1 MAEAI
6 EAIGEKKKSVQ
17 DIMAQMQAQY
27 LAMDAVSAGA
37 PVAGVGAANDEGIRI
52 VNGGR
57 KSGVMSANDSG
68 TIIIDKPNLAANAD
82 VRALMERAIAHI
94 QLETNLASNELSQ
107 KRFEQ
112 NAAAYEKKH
121 ETQLKSIDKQV
132 AEARTQGDES
142 ALTKAFRW
150 IGVAAA
156 MATATIASIASGGAA
171 SGLIVAAAT
180 ALATA
185 IGEESG
191 AFKAIE
197 KEISKS
203 LQENQGMSKKDAD
216 EAAGYITMAISTA
229 VQMAGDITGSFLT
242 TAQEKAA
249 GTMIEEGTKV
259 AANSV
264 VGDMALDVAKEI
276 GDETVQKAVVKTA
289 DDVAKATEKAAE
301 KAAEQGVKI
310 AEKSVPEA
318 VDEAIGDFTKT
329 LKTNLQEAGIGAE
342 KIQRMMD
349 GVSGLKDKVTELM
362 STAEKIAKVQKAMF
376 VVNAAVS
383 VAETSGS
390 TAENVQGIDKQREMR
405 ELDALQEIA
414 QTEEQRF
421 LQKLSAE
428 NETADRLR
436 KKVQDMQDSVI
447 AMAQSREDSLQQ
459 ISNLM
464 V

>member
-1 MAEAI
+1 MADAI

-37 PVAGVGAANDEGIRI
+37 SVSRVSAENDEGLRI
-52 VNGGR
+52 VKGGK
-57 KSGVMSANDSG
+57 KSGVMSANDNGS
-68 TIIIDKPNLAANAD
+68 IDIGKPNLPVNAD

-107 KRFEQ
+107 KRLEQ

-132 AEARTQGDES
+132 AEARKQGDES
-142 ALTKAFRW
+142 PLTKAFRW

-156 MATATIASIASGGAA
+156 MATAVIASVASGGAA
-171 SGLIVAAAT
+171 TGLIVAAAT

-216 EAAGYITMAISTA
+216 AAAQYITMAITTA

-242 TAQEKAA
+242 TAQEKVAS
-249 GTMIEEGTKV
+249 TMIEEGTKV

-276 GDETVQKAVVKTA
+276 GDETVQKAVMKTTEE
-289 DDVAKATEKAAE
+289 VAKATEKAAE

-318 VDEAIGDFTKT
+318 VKDAMNDFTKE
-329 LKTNLQEAGIGAE
+329 LELNLAKVDVSADKVQ
-342 KIQRMMD
+342 KLVD
-349 GVSGLKDKVTELM
+349 GVKGIEEKATQLM

-376 VVNAAVS
+376 VVNAAIS
-383 VAETSGS
+383 VAETSRS
-390 TAENVQGIDKQREMR
+390 TAENVQGINKQREMR

-414 QTEEQRF
+414 QAEEQRF

-447 AMAQSREDSLQQ
+447 AMAQSREDSLQAIAQ
-459 ISNLM
+459 M

>member
-52 VNGGR
+52 VKGGQ
-57 KSGVMSANDSG
+57 KSGVMSAYDNGSIEIG
-68 TIIIDKPNLAANAD
+68 KPNLPVNAD

-94 QLETNLASNELSQ
+94 QLETNQASNELSQ
-107 KRFEQ
+107 KRLEQ

-132 AEARTQGDES
+132 AEARKQGDES
-142 ALTKAFRW
+142 PLTKAFRW

-171 SGLIVAAAT
+171 TGLIVAAAT

-216 EAAGYITMAISTA
+216 EAASYITMAITTA

-242 TAQEKAA
+242 TAPEKVA
-249 GTMIEEGTKV
+249 GTMVEAGTKV

-276 GDETVQKAVVKTA
+276 GDETVQKAVMKTTEE
-289 DDVAKATEKAAE
+289 VAKATEKAAE

-310 AEKSVPEA
+310 AEKSVSEA
-318 VDEAIGDFTKT
+318 VNEAVTD
-329 LKTNLQEAGIGAE
+329 LKAGLERNLAQSGIGAE
-342 KIQRMMD
+342 KVQKLMD
-349 GVSGLKDKVTELM
+349 GVNDIEEKATKLM
-362 STAEKIAKVQKAMF
+362 STAEKIAKVQKWMSVA
-376 VVNAAVS
+376 NAVFS

-390 TAENVQGIDKQREMR
+390 TALNVQGINKQREMR

-414 QTEEQRF
+414 QAEEQRF

-428 NETADRLR
+428 NETVDRLR

-447 AMAQSREDSLQQ
+447 AMAQSREDSLQAIAQ
-459 ISNLM
+459 M

>member
-52 VNGGR
+52 VKGGQ
-57 KSGVMSANDSG
+57 KSGVMSANDNGS
-68 TIIIDKPNLAANAD
+68 IDIGKPNLPVNAD

-94 QLETNLASNELSQ
+94 QLETNQASNELSQ
-107 KRFEQ
+107 KRLEQ

-132 AEARTQGDES
+132 AEARKQGDES
-142 ALTKAFRW
+142 PLTKAFRW

-156 MATATIASIASGGAA
+156 MATAVIASVASGGAA
-171 SGLIVAAAT
+171 TGLIVAAAT

-216 EAAGYITMAISTA
+216 AAAQYITMAITTA

-242 TAQEKAA
+242 TAQEKVAS
-249 GTMIEEGTKV
+249 TMIEEGSKV

-276 GDETVQKAVVKTA
+276 GDETMKDAVLKTTEE
-289 DDVAKATEKAAE
+289 VAKATEKAAE

-318 VDEAIGDFTKT
+318 VKDAMNDFTKE
-329 LKTNLQEAGIGAE
+329 LELNLAKVDVSADKVQ
-342 KIQRMMD
+342 KLVD
-349 GVSGLKDKVTELM
+349 GVKGIEEKATQLM

-376 VVNAAVS
+376 VVNAAIS

-390 TAENVQGIDKQREMR
+390 TAENVQGINKQREMR

-414 QTEEQRF
+414 QAEEQRF

-436 KKVQDMQDSVI
+436 KKVQDLQDSVI
-447 AMAQSREDSLQQ
+447 AMAQSREDSLQTIAQ
-459 ISNLM
+459 M

>member
-17 DIMAQMQAQY
+17 DIMTQMQAQY

-52 VNGGR
+52 VKGGQ
-57 KSGVMSANDSG
+57 KSGVMSANDNGS
-68 TIIIDKPNLAANAD
+68 IDIGKPNLPVNAD

-94 QLETNLASNELSQ
+94 QLETNQASNELSQ
-107 KRFEQ
+107 KRLEQ

-132 AEARTQGDES
+132 AEARKQGDES
-142 ALTKAFRW
+142 PLTKAFRW

-156 MATATIASIASGGAA
+156 MATAVIASVASGGAA
-171 SGLIVAAAT
+171 TGLIVAAAT

-216 EAAGYITMAISTA
+216 AAAQYITMAITTA

-242 TAQEKAA
+242 TAPEKVA
-249 GTMIEEGTKV
+249 GTMVEAGTKV

-276 GDETVQKAVVKTA
+276 GDETVQKAVMKTTEE
-289 DDVAKATEKAAE
+289 VAKATEKAAE

-310 AEKSVPEA
+310 AEKSVSEA
-318 VDEAIGDFTKT
+318 VNEAVTD
-329 LKTNLQEAGIGAE
+329 LKAGLERNLAQSGIGAE
-342 KIQRMMD
+342 KVQKLMD
-349 GVSGLKDKVTELM
+349 GVNDIEEKATKLM
-362 STAEKIAKVQKAMF
+362 STAEKIAKVQKWMSVA
-376 VVNAAVS
+376 NAVFS

-390 TAENVQGIDKQREMR
+390 TALNVQGINKQREMR

-414 QTEEQRF
+414 QAEEQRF

-428 NETADRLR
+428 NETVDRLR
-436 KKVQDMQDSVI
+436 KKTQDLQDSVI
-447 AMAQSREDSLQQ
+447 AMAQSREDSLQAIAQ
-459 ISNLM
+459 M

>member
-37 PVAGVGAANDEGIRI
+37 PVAGVRATNDEGIRI
-52 VNGGR
+52 VKGGR
-57 KSGVMSANDSG
+57 KSGVMSANDNGSIEIG
-68 TIIIDKPNLAANAD
+68 KPNLPVNAD

-94 QLETNLASNELSQ
+94 QLETDQTSNELSQ
-107 KRFEQ
+107 KRLEQ

-132 AEARTQGDES
+132 AEARKQGDES
-142 ALTKAFRW
+142 PLTKAFRW

-216 EAAGYITMAISTA
+216 AAAGYITMAITTA

-242 TAQEKAA
+242 TAPEKVA
-249 GTMIEEGTKV
+249 GTMIEAGTKV

-276 GDETVQKAVVKTA
+276 GDGAAKNAVLKTTNE
-289 DDVAKATEKAAE
+289 VAKATEKAAE
-301 KAAEQGVKI
+301 KAAEQGIKI
-310 AEKSVPEA
+310 AEKGVPEA
-318 VDEAIGDFTKT
+318 VEEAVNDFTKE
-329 LKTNLQEAGIGAE
+329 LERNLAQSGIGAE
-342 KIQRMMD
+342 KVQKLMD
-349 GVSGLKDKVTELM
+349 GVNDIKEKATKLM
-362 STAEKIAKVQKAMF
+362 GTAEKIATVQKAM
-376 VVNAAVS
+376 S
-383 VAETSGS
+383 VANAVVSAAQTSGS
-390 TAENVQGIDKQREMR
+390 TALNVKGLNKQREMR

-414 QTEEQRF
+414 QAEEQRF

-428 NETADRLR
+428 NETVDRLR
-436 KKVQDMQDSVI
+436 KKTQDLQDSVI
-447 AMAQSREDSLQQ
+447 AMVQSRENSLQQ

-464 V
+464 A

>member
-1 MAEAI
+1 MADAI

-37 PVAGVGAANDEGIRI
+37 PVASVSAGNDEGLRI
-52 VNGGR
+52 VKGGK
-57 KSGVMSANDSG
+57 KSGVMSASDNGS
-68 TIIIDKPNLAANAD
+68 IDIGKPNLPVNAD

-94 QLETNLASNELSQ
+94 QLETNQASNELSQ
-107 KRFEQ
+107 KRLEQ

-132 AEARTQGDES
+132 AEARKQGDES
-142 ALTKAFRW
+142 PLTKAFRW

-156 MATATIASIASGGAA
+156 MATAVIASVASGGAA
-171 SGLIVAAAT
+171 TGLIVAAAT

-216 EAAGYITMAISTA
+216 EAASYITMAITTA

-242 TAQEKAA
+242 TAPEKVA
-249 GTMIEEGTKV
+249 GTMVEAGTKV

-264 VGDMALDVAKEI
+264 VGDMAKDVAKEI
-276 GDETVQKAVVKTA
+276 GDETVQKAVMKTTEE
-289 DDVAKATEKAAE
+289 VARATEKAAE

-310 AEKSVPEA
+310 AEKSVSEA
-318 VDEAIGDFTKT
+318 VNEAVTD
-329 LKTNLQEAGIGAE
+329 LKAGLERNLAQSGIGAE
-342 KIQRMMD
+342 KVQKLMD
-349 GVSGLKDKVTELM
+349 GVNDIEEKAKKLM
-362 STAEKIAKVQKAMF
+362 STAEKIAKVQKWMSVA
-376 VVNAAVS
+376 NAVFS

-390 TAENVQGIDKQREMR
+390 TALNVKDLNKQREMR

-414 QTEEQRF
+414 QAEEQRF

-428 NETADRLR
+428 NETVDRLR

-447 AMAQSREDSLQQ
+447 AMAQSREDSLQAIAQ
-459 ISNLM
+459 M